1 MSYVDTQDALNKLCG
16 LLIDAD
22 YICVD
27 TEFLRERTFFPQL
40 CLIQL
45 GVESSELS
53 EKKNSTLNSK
63 LLTFA
68 VDPLAKLDLKPL
80 LNILTGNKLLIFH
93 SGKQD
98 LEIIFNLT
106 GKLPKNVFDTQIAAM
121 VCGFGEQ
128 VSYQELVRE
137 FCKAEIDKSQR
148 YTDWSKRPL
157 SQKQIDYALADVEYL
172 PEIYHRL
179 SEKINTEERKIW
191 LEEEDKWLVDPEHY
205 EDKPEDAWERLKHRD
220 KKNSHLGVLQQIAK
234 WRDDKARENDKPRR
248 WVMKDESLIEI
259 ALRKPQNA
267 DDLKN
272 IRNIGS
278 LSKSHITEILKAVK
292 SGLDMPKD
300 QLPKLKKRPQ
310 KTPDAGVLDLLKLL
324 FKVKCSEAGVAPK
337 LLGTTED
344 IEKLALG
351 EDTVH
356 FKTGWRHEIFGQYAE
371 KLLAG
376 GLSISVDA
384 KTGKLKI
391 E

>member
-1 MSYVDTQDALNKLCG
+1 MCG

-40 CLIQL
+40 CLVQL
-45 GVESSELS
+45 GIP
-53 EKKNSTLNSK
+53 KKGKPDTY
-63 LLTFA
+63 A
-68 VDPLAKLDLKPL
+68 IDPLAGLDLKPL
-80 LNILTGNKLLIFH
+80 FEILTSDKLLIFH
-93 SGKQD
+93 SAKQD
-98 LEIIFNLT
+98 LEIIYNLT

-137 FCKAEIDKSQR
+137 FCKEEIDKSQR

-157 SQKQIDYALADVEYL
+157 SKKQIEYALADVEYL
-172 PEIYHRL
+172 PEIYHQL
-179 SEKINTEERKIW
+179 SKRIDTEERKIW
-191 LEEEDKWLVDPEHY
+191 LEEEDRWLVETENY
-205 EDKPEDAWERLKHRD
+205 EDKPENAWERIKHRD
-220 KKNSHLGVLQQIAK
+220 KKNSHLGVLMHVAK
-234 WRDDKARENDKPRR
+234 WRDEKARENDKPRR

-259 ALRKPQNA
+259 ALRKPQTGE
-267 DDLKN
+267 DLKN

-278 LSKSHITEILKAVK
+278 LNRSHITEIIAAVK

-300 QLPKLKKRPQ
+300 DLPKLKKRPQ

-324 FKVKCSEAGVAPK
+324 FKIKCAEAGVAPK

-351 EDTVH
+351 DGAH
-356 FKTGWRHEIFGQYAE
+356 FKSGWRYEVFGQYAE

-376 GLSISVDA
+376 ELNFAVDA
-384 KTGKLKI
+384 MTGKLKI
-391 E
+391 Q